1 MLATTRHG
9 RDVKWLA
16 VRKYPDF
23 PILTLFHHPRLGLLI
38 YLTYAVPVELDHI
51 RDPAKVR
58 GHEVFQVRSEL
69 PDAPLYR

>member
-16 VRKYPDF
+16 VRKHPDF
-23 PILTLFHHPRLGLLI
+23 PILTLFHHPRLGLRI
-38 YLTYAVPVELDHI
+38 FLTYAVPVELDHI

-58 GHEVFQVRSEL
+58 GHEVFQVRSDL

>member
-1 MLATTRHG
+1 MKCWESEHF
-9 RDVKWLA
+9 V
-16 VRKYPDF
+16 
-23 PILTLFHHPRLGLLI
+23 LTLRL
-38 YLTYAVPVELDHI
+38 YAVPVELDHI